1 MPISPFH
8 FGPGAL
14 FKCVGPAH
22 VSWTVFALAN
32 VLIDLEPIA
41 LFFLT
46 GDPAHPWLHTL
57 LGAIIVA
64 TVAATAGR
72 WPCEWFLRW
81 WNRQLSP
88 VQAQWLAAPTKIG
101 SASAWVGALVGTIS
115 HILLDAV
122 MHSDVRPF
130 WPLVQGNPLQ
140 GLIAVQSELWGPQG
154 SAVLRL
160 ALDTGATSTVVNVAM
175 LVAIGYDPALSS
187 DRVQV
192 TTGSGI
198 EFAPRVIL
206 QRIIALGHERFSF
219 PVLGHTL
226 PPSAGVDGLL
236 GLDFFRGL
244 NLAMDFRTGQVT
256 LA

>member
-140 GLIAVQSELWGPQG
+140 GLIAIERLQWGCVVAG
-154 SAVLRL
+154 VLGIAVL
-160 ALDTGATSTVVNVAM
+160 AM
-175 LVAIGYDPALSS
+175 LKRKS
-187 DRVQV
+187 
-192 TTGSGI
+192 
-198 EFAPRVIL
+198 
-206 QRIIALGHERFSF
+206 
-219 PVLGHTL
+219 
-226 PPSAGVDGLL
+226 
-236 GLDFFRGL
+236 
-244 NLAMDFRTGQVT
+244 
-256 LA
+256 